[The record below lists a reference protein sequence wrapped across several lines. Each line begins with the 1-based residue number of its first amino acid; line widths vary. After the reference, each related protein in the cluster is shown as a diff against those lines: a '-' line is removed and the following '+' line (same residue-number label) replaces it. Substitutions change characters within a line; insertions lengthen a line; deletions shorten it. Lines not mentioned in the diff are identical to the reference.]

1 MAGDVLENRNLY
13 EILGVDRN
21 DPSGAVHEA
30 FVKLV
35 PKYPPNKDLDGFRAL
50 QTAYHTLM
58 DPRAREEY
66 DNLMACGPDVA
77 SLMNSAFSSMALGR
91 FRRAELLF
99 KKIVDET
106 GGSSEALKLLGMAQA
121 EQGHFHDSIQTLTGL
136 IERFPNV
143 PLYRIVLGNML
154 MARLESLE
162 GEDAKAHAIKRARE
176 QYEKAIELDAGNIA
190 PYIEISR
197 TYLRENDPVRAFEW
211 IEKSTGRK
219 GRGAFGDFEA
229 LIFGY
234 VVLAYQPD
242 LKKLTEQA
250 DKIESSIPEDVEARA
265 FASTQIVYASLG
277 LLHDRKIEAAREL
290 VVLASKVSPNPK
302 EFRTMLRAF
311 SDAVNA
317 EKEWDCFKSDAEIIT
332 PIKDMASSLFE
343 YVILRPNVDRFE
355 NATREFFEKL
365 DEIELRD
372 VVVSL
377 ERMKKIYPYT
387 WKINRDFWN
396 HMLKL
401 GHGFV
406 GQTRAGNIRFSWILA
421 VFILLQLIV
430 LLTRAMGCN

>member
-1 MAGDVLENRNLY
+1 MPGDVLENRNLY

-50 QTAYHTLM
+50 ETAYHTLM

-77 SLMNSAFSSMALGR
+77 GLMNSAFNSMALGR

-121 EQGHFHDSIQTLTGL
+121 EQGHFHDSIQTLTTL

-162 GEDAKAHAIKRARE
+162 AHAIKRARE

-197 TYLRENDPVRAFEW
+197 TYLREDDPVKAFEW
-211 IEKSTGRK
+211 IERSTGRK
-219 GRGAFGDFEA
+219 GRVAFGDFEA

-250 DKIESSIPEDVEARA
+250 NKIESSIPDDVEARA

-317 EKEWDCFKSDAEIIT
+317 ESEWARFKSDPEIIV
-332 PIKDMASSLFE
+332 PIKDMAGSLFE

-365 DEIELRD
+365 DEIEIRD
-372 VVVSL
+372 VVISL

-401 GHGFV
+401 GHGFI
-406 GQTRAGNIRFSWILA
+406 GQTQTGKFRLVWILW
-421 VFILLQLIV
+421 VIIFLNILV
-430 LLTRAMGCN
+430 LLSRITGCH